1 MNITDYIVSLLKS
14 GTNVE
19 LNGIGAFVVK
29 SHDAYLDETT
39 NTFYP
44 KRQTIEFQ
52 PYSDNKGNIVQL
64 IAKKECVSENVAG
77 KMWDN
82 FYQALCDKMK
92 SQSHEFPGLGNLSMV
107 DGSVVFEPS
116 EDARLAD
123 NGEMSQPLTNVEKVN
138 PVVDNDPFAVF
149 DNPES
154 LQEPE
159 PEPEPE
165 DMQPVAP
172 AENEAMATEPT
183 PEPDDETISVVADP
197 EPASDPEPEPEPTP
211 EPIDQPQHDDE
222 PQTVDALFEPEPEP
236 QPYDNENI
244 AENLQN
250 ILDDEPDDIDKSS
263 KKDKKSRNY
272 KIIIILLIVL
282 LLLMGA
288 CGLYYFFFMNKQNNK
303 SGDNNVAAVSQST
316 GDNNVTTNDETS
328 AATPA
333 NEEQS
338 ASSENSSTTT
348 TTANTTCDFDYG
360 KYANSFTYNPTFV
373 ELDNPNAVP
382 DNREAILKRIS
393 GRLNS
398 FLQSKQYSTATE
410 KMKGKLTEFIDERL
424 DEKLNNT
431 GEFHFSQLFN
441 GNQFAKDYINDEL
454 KERKQKRARYEV
466 IDEIFSNGL
475 LSKYLNELINAGE
488 VQKDVAKA
496 APAPVYTAPIYSSSK
511 QGFDVIAGTYRDKQS
526 ALKMASNLR
535 SKGAGAYVIE
545 RGGLYYVS
553 AGSAPSRTSVERVL
567 FQLKTWYTSNLS
579 IKQW

>member
-64 IAKKECVSENVAG
+64 IAKKECVSDNVAE

-82 FYQALCDKMK
+82 FYQALCDKIK
-92 SQSHEFPGLGNLSMV
+92 SQSHEFPGVGTLAMDNGNI
-107 DGSVVFEPS
+107 VFEPS
-116 EDARLAD
+116 EDAGQPNNA
-123 NGEMSQPLTNVEKVN
+123 EMLQPITNVEKVN
-138 PVVDNDPFAVF
+138 AVPDNDPFAVF
-149 DNPES
+149 DNPET

-159 PEPEPE
+159 SEPEVVPPL
-165 DMQPVAP
+165 QPSDDEVIT
-172 AENEAMATEPT
+172 EEPT
-183 PEPDDETISVVADP
+183 PEPATEPATVVADS
-197 EPASDPEPEPEPTP
+197 EPAAEPEPEPEPTP
-211 EPIDQPQHDDE
+211 EPMDQPQDDDE
-222 PQTVDALFEPEPEP
+222 QQTADALLEP
-236 QPYDNENI
+236 QPQPSDSENI
-244 AENLQN
+244 ADDLQN
-250 ILDDEPDDIDKSS
+250 ILDDETDNIDKSS
-263 KKDKKSRNY
+263 KKDNKNRSY

-282 LLLMGA
+282 MLLMWA
-288 CGLYYFFFMNKQNNK
+288 CGLYYFFFINKNNQK
-303 SGDNNVAAVSQST
+303 SGEAQQVAAVEQ
-316 GDNNVTTNDETS
+316 TTNDNNGTNKDESATATS
-328 AATPA
+328 TSEENGTTPMTA
-333 NEEQS
+333 
-338 ASSENSSTTT
+338 TTT
-348 TTANTTCDFDYG
+348 GDFDYG

-441 GNQFAKDYINDEL
+441 GNQFAKDYFNDEL

-466 IDEIFSNGL
+466 IDEIFSNSL
-475 LSKYLNELINAGE
+475 LSKYLNELIDAGE

-496 APAPVYTAPIYSSSK
+496 APSPVYTAPIYSSSK

-553 AGSAPSRTSVERVL
+553 AGSAPSRTAVEKVM